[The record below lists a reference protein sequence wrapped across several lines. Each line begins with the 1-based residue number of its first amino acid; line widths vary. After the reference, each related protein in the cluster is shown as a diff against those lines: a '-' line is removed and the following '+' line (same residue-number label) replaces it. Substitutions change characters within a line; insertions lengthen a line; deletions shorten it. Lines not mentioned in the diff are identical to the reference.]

1 MNKSKSFS
9 IYNRAK
15 NFPKAADELKVQITF
30 TDENGME
37 LLGFNNS
44 GKTFGTVIGYLS
56 KEFEYTA
63 NGNYTNIFNPTKP
76 DSLLLKILEDESQRN
91 LMNYGYLTKK
101 MYVNGDSPSID
112 ISFRCFSTDSS
123 KDDPD
128 NRQASYKG
136 ITNPV
141 SVANALINATLPR
154 VGNDALLNFTSL
166 HEAGNNAL
174 NGVGKFFNDIIE
186 PYKKAENVSD
196 IPGATLDAAG
206 NVVVNSYDFLKGLRI
221 DNLTSKKPPVCN
233 VKIGNFFEKDM
244 MVVKTVS
251 VKFSKEFSGVGV
263 PLYAEF
269 DVTLQS
275 LFNSASLESGSQG
288 RDERVFGSGLN
299 LTNSSNRVSF
309 DDDRPKEPE
318 KIQAENTPAL
328 PTIPGIK
335 ASVANSAP
343 SDTNRST
350 ANIYR
355 RPTGTIRNFGG
366 TF

>member
-15 NFPKAADELKVQITF
+15 NFPKAADELRVEITF
-30 TDENGME
+30 TDENGMK

-63 NGNYTNIFNPTKP
+63 NGNYTNIFNPAKP
-76 DSLLLKILEDESQRN
+76 DSLLLKLLEDESQRN

-128 NRQASYKG
+128 NRQASYKN
-136 ITNPV
+136 ICNPV

-154 VGNDALLNFTSL
+154 VGKNALLNFTSIND
-166 HEAGNNAL
+166 AAKNTA
-174 NGVGKFFNDIIE
+174 NGVGKFFNGIIDS
-186 PYKKAENVSD
+186 YKNAQNLSD

-206 NVVVNSYDFLKGLRI
+206 NVVVNSFDFLKDLRI

-233 VKIGNFFEKDM
+233 VKIGNFFRKDM

-251 VKFSKEFSGVGV
+251 VKFSKEFSGEGV

-269 DVTLQS
+269 DLTLQS
-275 LFNSASLESGSQG
+275 LFNSASLESDSQD

-299 LTNSSNRVSF
+299 LTNSKNRVSF
-309 DDDRPKEPE
+309 DEPKP
-318 KIQAENTPAL
+318 KLDSPNKSSGL
-328 PTIPGIK
+328 PT
-335 ASVANSAP
+335 VAGVKSSISNSAP
-343 SDTNRST
+343 SDTNKNTSEV
-350 ANIYR
+350 YR
-355 RPTGTIRNFGG
+355 R
-366 TF
+366 